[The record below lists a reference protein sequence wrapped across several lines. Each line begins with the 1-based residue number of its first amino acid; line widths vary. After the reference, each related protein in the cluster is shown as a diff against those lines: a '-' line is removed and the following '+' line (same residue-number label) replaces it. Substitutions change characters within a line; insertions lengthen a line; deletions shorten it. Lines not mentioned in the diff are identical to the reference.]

1 MMKFVMK
8 KYGIQIIPEN
18 EQDEAYIEDTLKLRR
33 EGDSLP
39 LTRVAY
45 YGLPNSLAHLEAV
58 PEDKK

>member
-33 EGDSLP
+33 EGDLLP
-39 LTRVAY
+39 LTRVAC
-45 YGLPNSLAHLEAV
+45 YGLPSSLAYLEAV